1 MFIILHWNKSDSMKN
16 PKNNFSEWYTEVI
29 QEAGLAD
36 IRYNVK
42 GFLAHM
48 PWSVRTMKNMY
59 CILEDELERKGHEPV
74 WFPALVPES
83 YFKKE
88 AEHAEGFSADVFW
101 VTEGGSESSKLS
113 ERLALRPTSETA
125 MYSMFSLW
133 IRTWRDLP
141 FKTYQSCQVWRF
153 EGKSTRPFIRGREFY
168 WTEAHDVFAT
178 QKEAEKQV
186 EEDME
191 ITGNVL
197 KQFAIPF
204 IFFKRP
210 EHDKF
215 KGAVSTYAA
224 DSIMPDG
231 KIIQLPSTHFLGQNF
246 SKAFNIKFVDKEGKE
261 QYAWQTCYGSAV
273 WRIFGALVAIHGDD
287 KGLILPPSI
296 APLLVIIIPIYF
308 KGSDEKVLEKSNS
321 IKKLLESK
329 RIHAKV
335 DDRAEHTPGW
345 KYNYW
350 ELKGVPI
357 RIEIGPMDIE
367 KKQLVLVRRDTGEKI
382 TVKESELVDKVCKL
396 SEEIQNNL
404 SRRAEKSF
412 REYISEADDMTK
424 LKRILKEKGG
434 LVKISWCGSVE
445 CADYIKAE
453 TIGGDIR
460 GVPLGKEEKAKGNC
474 IWCGKKASQVV
485 YVSKAY

>member
-1 MFIILHWNKSDSMKN
+1 MSGSMKN

-48 PWSVRTMKNMY
+48 PWSVRTMKRMY
-59 CILEDELERKGHEPV
+59 CILENELESKGHEPA

-88 AEHAEGFSADVFW
+88 EEHAEGFSADVFW
-101 VTEGGSESSKLS
+101 VTEGGSDNKKLS

-141 FKTYQSCQVWRF
+141 FKLYQSCQVWRF

-168 WTEAHDVFAT
+168 WTEAHDVFET
-178 QKEAEKQV
+178 KEEAEKQV
-186 EEDME
+186 GEDME
-191 ITGNVL
+191 ITENVL

-215 KGAVSTYAA
+215 KGAVCTYAA

-246 SKAFNIKFVDKEGKE
+246 SKAFNIKFVDREGKE
-261 QYAWQTCYGSAV
+261 RYAWQTCYGPAI
-273 WRIFGALVAIHGDD
+273 WRIFGALIAIHGDD
-287 KGLILPPSI
+287 KGLILPPSV
-296 APLLVIIIPIYF
+296 APVTVVIIPIYF
-308 KGSDEKVLEKSNS
+308 KDSEKKVLSKAHS

-329 RIHAKV
+329 GICTRV
-335 DDRAEHTPGW
+335 DEREEHTPGW

-350 ELKGVPI
+350 ELKGVPL
-357 RIEIGPMDIE
+357 RIEVGPRDIE
-367 KKQLVLVRRDTGEKI
+367 RKQLVLVRRDTGGKATI
-382 TVKESELVDKVCKL
+382 KESELVDKVRKL
-396 SEEIQNNL
+396 SDEIQENL
-404 SRRAEKSF
+404 ARRAERSF
-412 REYISEADDMTK
+412 KEHIFEAESMEE
-424 LKRILKEKGG
+424 LKKILDEKGG
-434 LVKISWCGSVE
+434 LVKIAWCGSVE
-445 CADYIKAE
+445 CAGYIKSE
-453 TIGGDIR
+453 TVGGSIR
-460 GVPLGKEEKAKGNC
+460 GVPLGKEEKARGSC
-474 IWCGKKASQVV
+474 IRCGKKATQIV
-485 YVSKAY
+485 YVGKAY

>member
-1 MFIILHWNKSDSMKN
+1 MKN
-16 PKNNFSEWYTEVI
+16 KKSNFSEWYTEVI
-29 QEAGLAD
+29 QEAELAD

-48 PWSVRTMKNMY
+48 PWSVRTMRNMY
-59 CILEDELERKGHEPV
+59 FIVERELEKKGHEPA

-101 VTEGGSESSKLS
+101 VTEGGSDNAKFS

-141 FKTYQSCQVWRF
+141 YKIYQSCQVWRF

-168 WTEAHDVFAT
+168 WTEAHDVFET
-178 QKEAEKQV
+178 REEAERQV
-186 EEDME
+186 EEDRDSTE
-191 ITGNVL
+191 NIL
-197 KQFAIPF
+197 KEFAIPF

-215 KGAVSTYAA
+215 KGAVNTYAA

-231 KIIQLPSTHFLGQNF
+231 KVIQLPSTHFLGQNF
-246 SKAFNIKFVDKEGKE
+246 SKAFNIKFVDKKGAEK
-261 QYAWQTCYGSAV
+261 YAWQTCYGPAV

-287 KGLILPPSI
+287 KGLILPPSV
-296 APLLVIIIPIYF
+296 APVLVAIVPIYF
-308 KGSDEKVLEKSNS
+308 KGSGEKVVEKANS
-321 IKKLLESK
+321 VKKLLES
-329 RIHAKV
+329 RCISAKV

-357 RIEIGPMDIE
+357 RVEVGPKDIE
-367 KKQLVLVRRDTGEKI
+367 KGQLVLVRRDTGEKVSI
-382 TVKESELVDKVCKL
+382 KESDLVENVGKL
-396 SEEIQNNL
+396 SAEIQGNL
-404 SRRAEKSF
+404 AKRADKFF
-412 REYISEADDMTK
+412 REHISEADDMAQ
-424 LKRILKEKGG
+424 LKRALEEKGG
-434 LVKISWCGSVE
+434 LVKVGWCGSEE
-445 CADYIKAE
+445 CADFIKAE
-453 TIGGDIR
+453 TVGGDIR
-460 GVPLGKEEKAKGNC
+460 GTPLGKEEKPKGKC
-474 IWCGKKASQVV
+474 IWCGKKAEQLV
-485 YVSKAY
+485 YVGKAY

>member
-1 MFIILHWNKSDSMKN
+1 MKN
-16 PKNNFSEWYTEVI
+16 KKGNFSEWYSEVI
-29 QEAGLAD
+29 QEAELAD

-59 CILEDELERKGHEPV
+59 RVVEEELERTGHEPV

-101 VTEGGSESSKLS
+101 VTEGGSEGSKLS

-141 FKTYQSCQVWRF
+141 FKVYQSCQVWRF

-178 QKEAEKQV
+178 EEEAKKQV
-186 EEDME
+186 EEDMRTTE
-191 ITGNVL
+191 NVL
-197 KQFAIPF
+197 KQFCIPF

-224 DSIMPDG
+224 DAIMPDG

-246 SKAFNIKFVDKEGKE
+246 SKAFNIKFVDREGKE
-261 QYAWQTCYGSAV
+261 RYAWQTCYGPAV
-273 WRIFGALVAIHGDD
+273 WRIFGAMIAIHGDD
-287 KGLILPPSI
+287 KGLILPPSV
-296 APLLVIIIPIYF
+296 APLLVVVIPIYF
-308 KGSDEKVLEKSNS
+308 KGLDEKIVKRCRSIAEVLNSNG
-321 IKKLLESK
+321 I
-329 RIHAKV
+329 RAKV
-335 DDRAEHTPGW
+335 DESPEHTPGW

-350 ELKGVPI
+350 ELKGVPL
-357 RIEIGPMDIE
+357 RIEVGPRDVE
-367 KKQLVLVRRDTGEKI
+367 SKRVVVARRDTGEKLE
-382 TVKESELVDKVCKL
+382 VKESELVGKVRGLLGEIQRNIAERAERFFREHL
-396 SEEIQNNL
+396 SE
-404 SRRAEKSF
+404 AE
-412 REYISEADDMTK
+412 DMKK
-424 LKRILKEKGG
+424 LKRILEERGG
-434 LVKISWCGSVE
+434 LVKINWCGSVE
-445 CADYIKAE
+445 CADCIKAE
-453 TIGGDIR
+453 TVGGAIR
-460 GVPLGKEEKAKGNC
+460 GSQLNNEEKPTGRC
-474 IWCGKKASQVV
+474 IWCGKKGTQVV
-485 YVSKAY
+485 YVGKAY